1 MFLFFFYIKSCIFFF
16 LFHLVTQFINL
27 MEAKLEENNIN
38 LSHCIQRSLCTY
50 AQEKF
55 VKNGS
60 KVGGAH
66 QIVDGI
72 FR

>member
-1 MFLFFFYIKSCIFFF
+1 
-16 LFHLVTQFINL
+16 